1 MTNDL
6 STRIYEAKFKDGQR
20 YLTESEQSSLYILLA
35 KGCREKT
42 RARLSRMIEL
52 PLALWEDYGIYRR
65 VSFDNGQAEY
75 CAGQSYTDEIRTVRE
90 LILNN

>member
-1 MTNDL
+1 MNDL
-6 STRIYEAKFKDGQR
+6 SNLIYEAKYKDGQR
-20 YLTESEQSSLYILLA
+20 CLTEAEQDSLYILLA
-35 KGCREKT
+35 KGCRAKT
-42 RARLSRMIEL
+42 REKLSRRVKM
-52 PLALWEDYGIYRR
+52 PLALWSDWGIFRR

>member
-1 MTNDL
+1 MNDL
-6 STRIYEAKFKDGQR
+6 SNMIYEAKFKDGQR
-20 YLTESEQSSLYILLA
+20 CLTEAEQSSIYILLA

-42 RARLSRMIEL
+42 RAKLSRRVEL
-52 PLALWEDYGIYRR
+52 PLALWPDYGIFRR

-75 CAGQSYTDEIRTVRE
+75 CAGQSYTDEIRTVRQ